1 MALTAHVLAHSAIPF
16 SASTQLLTPAHTHHT
31 RCTHYRITTKSLSV
45 ASVAF
50 VCSTYA
56 NARLP
61 KMLGTLLDDSSSSSP
76 DPSLRRRS
84 VALFVAGGLGSMVRT
99 ALLSSAECKIISKMK
114 KDVYEA
120 LLNSDLSKTF
130 SSR

>member
-1 MALTAHVLAHSAIPF
+1 
-16 SASTQLLTPAHTHHT
+16 
-31 RCTHYRITTKSLSV
+31 
-45 ASVAF
+45 
-50 VCSTYA
+50 
-56 NARLP
+56 
-61 KMLGTLLDDSSSSSP
+61 
-76 DPSLRRRS
+76 
-84 VALFVAGGLGSMVRT
+84 MVRT